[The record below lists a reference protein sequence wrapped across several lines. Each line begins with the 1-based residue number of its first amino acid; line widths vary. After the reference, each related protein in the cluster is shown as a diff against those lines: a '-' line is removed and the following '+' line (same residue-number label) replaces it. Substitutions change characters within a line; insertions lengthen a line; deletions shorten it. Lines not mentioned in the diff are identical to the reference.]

1 MTMEDL
7 DALTRKLLTKIREIK
22 IDIWTNSDKT
32 KEDVEKALNITDQIY
47 AELYALKIRLQK
59 QEVLQWQLNF
69 QREGYTII
77 NQRLAHF
84 TNL

>member
-1 MTMEDL
+1 MAVEDL

-59 QEVLQWQLNF
+59 QEVLQ
-69 QREGYTII
+69 
-77 NQRLAHF
+77 
-84 TNL
+84 

>member
-1 MTMEDL
+1 MEDL

-47 AELYALKIRLQK
+47 AELYTLKLKIEK
-59 QEVLQWQLNF
+59 QEVL
-69 QREGYTII
+69 R
-77 NQRLAHF
+77 
-84 TNL
+84 